1 MSAYYCEVFIQS
13 GNTSGLIDGFLN
25 ADTANITADDGTNQA
40 TVAYPQGQWTKVGLA
55 YSSADNLMEL
65 NVDGVT
71 SEVAYDGTLLSG
83 ELDLL
88 RATTGAS
95 RTRNDRRYNMDY
107 TASKSKLA
115 ELMAL

>member
-83 ELDLL
+83 DLDLL
-88 RATTGAS
+88 RGTTGAS
-95 RTRNDRRYNMDY
+95 RTRNDRRYTLSYADAK
-107 TASKSKLA
+107 TRIDG
-115 ELMAL
+115 LMS